1 MSSNLYSI
9 DSYSDEELFS
19 ILDLNNPSDRE
30 LEARILFL
38 IHKYENMQNN
48 SGNELVA
55 FFTKI
60 YNHFFESEEEENSV
74 SQKEGF
80 IYEIEEEDNEGQVNE
95 GTNDDVGTYADD
107 NASEGFENMTKEGLA
122 NIMDISN
129 AAVPGPI
136 ISYANLGSV
145 VSTASSYRSDD
156 IGFVKPLDYAKDKL
170 NPLLQQTIKRIIS
183 IDSQYRDNKQSLST
197 DFTFNLSDPLRDVV
211 SLKLYSVQIPY
222 TWYTINTAF
231 GSNVFYIKGNS
242 PGINVGNFDF
252 MIDISAGNYTPN
264 ELVTSINKSIGR
276 LTSQYSDIS
285 FGNTAVSYN
294 SNTSLITTTIDITQK
309 YSENSYEYAF
319 SKWTTPN
326 DNGKKSTDPR
336 FQSIPGYLGFNY
348 QYYYPN
354 MIRSTPSLP
363 YIRDSL
369 LEDTTVR
376 KYYVDGASNYY
387 FTVIKYDGPDELTMN
402 PGTHYYDMSFVN
414 YIDLSFQIALSIR
427 KDSTRSL
434 LFTDVSNQISACPY
448 LTADSGITRINISN
462 PLVVGDQNSY
472 FQITLKPNRY
482 TTNNRTSSKMAIVFP
497 YENIQSGYN
506 PIWTGPTSCFRFS
519 DINHIY
525 ELNTIISE
533 TSPVTQKS
541 NYYTIKSNPYIYLR
555 CITPGFAITSDDVSS
570 NYTVGPVNPSNIYIY
585 QDFSNNISRYP
596 ITDDFGNTTYDYVT
610 GNDLSCNDYI
620 IPLPNSAGIGYT
632 ITDYINA
639 INTSIKTRNTYTI
652 NASNI
657 AGDINAE
664 NTGSIVDNNSVF
676 NIQFDINKKF
686 NQDKYMVDLT
696 NTYFNQVMGL
706 PLVTAD
712 LSASNI
718 IESRTF
724 IQSNYY
730 TLSGDYLAIIKP
742 AEIHHYGNRHQGPYI
757 IPLPPKNYPSSATSD
772 MSANSTWQYDT
783 YQDLQKAINY
793 QFQTFTDPDDNTR
806 VLSGTNI
813 NFTFNPKTI
822 AIDCSFTVVVQ
833 KILTE
838 KDYSIQF
845 IDPSLSTYHYFY
857 SATKV
862 IDKNAIYF
870 IDASYSYYTDIST
883 AYNIAYNR
891 GILPAYS
898 AISSTV
904 AKQLTY
910 KTYYTD
916 LSSAYNGP
924 QKALLKNT
932 DLVIDASSVFIL
944 GQANDYYTDLSSIY
958 NDPALPNIRTI
969 HRQADPS
976 NIYVLDKTMNYY
988 TDISSAFNY
997 NKNLLTTY
1005 ISVSQNETYV
1015 LDSSLSY
1022 IVASS
1027 NPYPNMTPVLVNNP
1041 ANVYLLDSDFN
1052 YYYYTTN
1059 QTYYIDL
1066 LTVSNIPYSSIW
1078 FINKRDGKLYYISNA
1093 VSIYGVTSPAFINN
1107 RVTDNIYLMD
1117 ISANYYYDLSASNYF
1132 YDPNIS
1138 TVIDPSFVFYVG
1150 RGGDSKF
1157 HIFQLYANSIM
1168 TIDSSAVIQVE
1179 AAKNMYLITDST
1191 SNYYRDVRTNKYHVN
1206 SSCQT
1211 EFSSPT
1217 SSIYLLGKNLLTT
1230 GNPGITYGG
1239 TSILGN
1245 THIYR
1250 YDISANSSAT
1260 TYTINSAVT
1269 TISQDNPS
1277 GFYVLD
1283 NSTNYYLNKSTN
1295 SYMIDSS
1302 FITPIGNTIYYIDV
1316 SGSANYLYKY
1326 MNTTGINY
1334 VNSSSVIYND
1344 VSNIY
1349 LIDSPDNYHID
1360 SSHNYNIDPV
1370 DSLYKPESH
1379 KSIYFIYN
1387 VNYDASLNSK
1397 LGNVRNTK
1405 VIRVDVSNAY
1415 VVDVPLRYHV
1425 YPDYTTTTWSNN
1437 LKVDSENMIR
1447 RPFTLAGVDVSNAE
1461 TGVHYASVNGI
1472 GTIDQNRFTLD
1483 KTNNILTLT
1492 PYEAGVID
1500 YAGRNTIVIEL
1511 DVSSNVVAN
1520 SYTRDGL
1527 LALINKTIQKTI
1539 PGDAYG
1545 TNFSVFTDT
1554 YGNEYTKLR
1563 VNVNKIYSAA
1573 DYKVSYYDTDSFVKC
1588 YVGVTSVRNTTWD
1601 STLGWIL
1608 GYRKAT
1614 IYSLSD
1620 YGIHGVPLQIT
1631 ADTGI
1636 STNLFNYFMICL
1648 DDYNQNHLN
1657 DGLVTVTTKDIDISL
1672 PSYANRTQFQCD
1684 PVTGNKTYSSLPDSA
1699 KNSSNLTQNQIY
1711 SLTQIANSKS
1721 NVIKTNSTG
1730 TTINSK
1736 SYGLGPF
1743 VKDVFGLIPM
1753 KLAGLQ
1759 NGQYFVE
1766 FGGTLQNQDRTYFG
1780 PVNIHRMTVK
1790 LVSDRGDVVD
1800 LNGANWSFAL
1810 VCEQLYRGGGKPS
1823 K

>member
-9 DSYSDEELFS
+9 ESYSDEELFS

-55 FFTKI
+55 FYTKI
-60 YNHFFESEEEENSV
+60 YNHFFESEEDTFEATPPSLVPNFDMPV
-74 SQKEGF
+74 SQNQKEGF
-80 IYEIEEEDNEGQVNE
+80 IYEI
-95 GTNDDVGTYADD
+95 DDDEATDEVIT
-107 NASEGFENMTKEGLA
+107 EGFEPISASEKKSPAT
-122 NIMDISN
+122 IIDISS
-129 AAVPGPI
+129 A
-136 ISYANLGSV
+136 ISYANVGNVLSN
-145 VSTASSYRSDD
+145 ASSYRSDD

-264 ELVTSINKSIGR
+264 ELVTSINKSISK
-276 LTSQYSDIS
+276 LSALYSDIS
-285 FGNTAVSYN
+285 FGNTSVSYN
-294 SNTSLITTTIDITQK
+294 SNTSLITTNVDITQK

-336 FQSIPGYLGFNY
+336 YQSIPGYLGFNY
-348 QYYYPN
+348 KHYYPN
-354 MIRSTPSLP
+354 MIRSTASLP

-402 PGTHYYDMSFVN
+402 PGTRYYDLSFVN
-414 YIDLSFQIALSIR
+414 YVDLSFQIALTIR

-448 LTADSGITRINISN
+448 LTSDSGITRVDISN
-462 PLVVGDQNSY
+462 SLVVGDQNSY

-482 TTNNRTSSKMAIVFP
+482 TTNNRTNSKMAIVFP

-519 DINHIY
+519 DTNHIY
-525 ELNTIISE
+525 ELNSIISE

-541 NYYTIKSNPYIYLR
+541 NYYNIKSNPYIYLR
-555 CITPGFAITSDDVSS
+555 CITPGFVITSDDVSS
-570 NYTVGPVNPSNIYIY
+570 NNTLGPVEPTNPYIY
-585 QDFSNNISRYP
+585 QDFSNNISRHSFM
-596 ITDDFGNTTYDYVT
+596 DEFGNTTYDYVT

-639 INTSIKTRNTYTI
+639 INNSINIRNTYTI

-664 NTGSIVDNNSVF
+664 NTGSTVDNNSVF

-696 NTYFNQVMGL
+696 NTYFNQVIGL
-706 PLVTAD
+706 PTITND
-712 LSASNI
+712 LSASNL
-718 IESRTF
+718 IESHTF

-730 TLSGDYLAIIKP
+730 TLSGEYLAIIKP
-742 AEIHHYGNRHQGPYI
+742 SEIHHYGNRHQGPYR

-822 AIDCSFTVVVQ
+822 AIDCSFTVVIQ

-845 IDPSLSTYHYFY
+845 IDPSLSTYHYYY

-862 IDKNAIYF
+862 IDKHAIYF

-891 GILPAYS
+891 GILPNY
-898 AISSTV
+898 STV
-904 AKQLTY
+904 PSTIAKQLPY
-910 KTYYTD
+910 KSYYTD
-916 LSSAYNGP
+916 LSSVYNGP
-924 QKALLKNT
+924 QKALLRNT
-932 DLVIDASSVFIL
+932 DLVIDASSVFVI
-944 GQANDYYTDLSSIY
+944 GQANQYYTDLSSIY
-958 NDPALPNIRTI
+958 NDPDIPNIRTI

-976 NIYVLDKTMNYY
+976 NIYVLDKMMNYY

-997 NKNLLTTY
+997 NKDLLTTY
-1005 ISVSQNETYV
+1005 VSVSQKETYV

-1022 IVASS
+1022 IVSPS
-1027 NPYPNMTPVLVNNP
+1027 NPYPNMTPTFVNNP
-1041 ANVYLLDSDFN
+1041 ANVYLFDSDAN
-1052 YYYYTTN
+1052 YYYYATN

-1066 LTVSNIPYSSIW
+1066 LTISNIPYSSIW

-1107 RVTDNIYLMD
+1107 RSADNIYLMD
-1117 ISANYYYDLSASNYF
+1117 ISANYYYDLSASTYF
-1132 YDPNIS
+1132 YDPNVS
-1138 TVIDPSFVFYVG
+1138 TAIDPSYVFYVG

-1157 HIFQLYANSIM
+1157 HIFQLYANSIT
-1168 TIDSSAVIQVE
+1168 TIDSSAVIQTE
-1179 AAKNMYLITDST
+1179 ANNNIYLMTDST
-1191 SNYYRDVRTNKYHVN
+1191 SNYYRDIRTNKYHVN
-1206 SSCQT
+1206 SSCRT

-1217 SSIYLLGKNLLTT
+1217 SSIYLLGKNLLAT

-1239 TSILGN
+1239 ASILGN

-1250 YDISANSSAT
+1250 YDISTNAS

-1269 TISQDNPS
+1269 TISQDNPD

-1283 NSTNYYLNKSTN
+1283 NSTNYYLNKATN

-1302 FITPIGNTIYYIDV
+1302 LITHIGNTIYYIDV

-1326 MNTTGINY
+1326 MNTAGINY
-1334 VNSSSVIYND
+1334 ANSSPVIYND

-1370 DSLYKPESH
+1370 DSLYKPESR

-1387 VNYDASLNSK
+1387 VIYDASLNSN
-1397 LGNVRNTK
+1397 LGNIRTTK

-1415 VVDVPLRYHV
+1415 VVDVPLRYHI

-1447 RPFTLAGVDVSNAE
+1447 RPFSLAVVDVSNAE

-1483 KTNNILTLT
+1483 NTNNILTLT

-1511 DVSSNVVAN
+1511 AVSPNVAAN

-1527 LALINKTIQKTI
+1527 LALINKTIQRTI

-1545 TNFSVFTDT
+1545 TNFSVFTDS

-1563 VNVNKIYSAA
+1563 VNVNKIYTAA
-1573 DYKVSYYDTDSFVKC
+1573 DYKLSYYDTDSFVKC

-1608 GYRKAT
+1608 GYRQAT

-1620 YGIHGVPLQIT
+1620 YGANGGSIQIT

-1766 FGGTLQNQDRTYFG
+1766 FGGTLQNQDRIYFG
-1780 PVNIHRMTVK
+1780 PVNIHRMSVK

-1810 VCEQLYRGGGKPS
+1810 VCEQLYRGGGTKVPS
-1823 K
+1823 KTA